1 MKKSRLIKL
10 YIILTSLIYSL
21 SFDFDKI
28 NSLNQNQNLNN
39 FNFNQSVSF
48 SVTNSNGLSQTNNI
62 ISNNLNYTFN
72 DRLSF
77 NTNVHLINSNI
88 DKLNNKNNLNIKYDL
103 LVDYQFL
110 DNLKIQIKMTN
121 LNHHNFYSKFKW

>member
-121 LNHHNFYSKFKW
+121 LNHHNFYSKFK